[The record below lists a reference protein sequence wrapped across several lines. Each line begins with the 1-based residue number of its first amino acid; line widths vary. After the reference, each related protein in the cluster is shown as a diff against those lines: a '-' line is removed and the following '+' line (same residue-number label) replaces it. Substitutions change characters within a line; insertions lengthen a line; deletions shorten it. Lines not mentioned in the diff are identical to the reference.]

1 MLNDRELIDSTLRG
15 NIHAFRML
23 VDRYQDL
30 AYTLALRIVKSA
42 EEAEEV
48 AQDAFIKVHDHLI
61 NFRGDSKFTT
71 WLYRIVYTT
80 ALNRLRKRK
89 LTQVSLDDPTASYG
103 NIASDSSADQPTDKI
118 SMLKSA
124 IAAMSSDDS
133 TVLSLFYFDEMNLQ
147 DISQIMDI
155 EANNVK
161 IKLHRARLRLKT
173 ILESKPGFKKED
185 WL

>member
-15 NIHAFRML
+15 NLHAFRML

-30 AYTLALRIVKSA
+30 AYTLALRFVKNA

-89 LTQVSLDDPTASYG
+89 LTQVSLDDPNASYG
-103 NIASDSSADQPTDKI
+103 NIASDS
-118 SMLKSA
+118 
-124 IAAMSSDDS
+124 
-133 TVLSLFYFDEMNLQ
+133 
-147 DISQIMDI
+147 
-155 EANNVK
+155 
-161 IKLHRARLRLKT
+161 
-173 ILESKPGFKKED
+173 
-185 WL
+185 